1 MINQRVPTGI
11 AGLDEVLYGGL
22 IAQSSYLLVG
32 GAGTGKTILSLQWL
46 RDAGRHSEAG
56 LYVTLAEPGDKIE
69 RNIAGFGWR
78 LDGLELV
85 DLTPAAE
92 PRAADAGEYHVFP
105 PSEVEHVP
113 MWQGIYEAIERHRP
127 RRVVIDSVTQ
137 LRYLSTDEYQFRK
150 QVLSLVN
157 FLNRHGCTSLLVF
170 EPSELER
177 ETSVGLAV
185 DGIIRLRAEVSP
197 NRVVGLRSVQVEKLR
212 GSDFMSGLHPLRIT
226 GTGIHVF
233 PHRIERPGGAHPA
246 ERRLASGLRE
256 LDELL
261 GGGLDSGTVTLIT
274 GPSGVGKS
282 TLGMQVAMQAVG
294 RGERAVF
301 YAFEESA
308 ESVLARSRG
317 VGAHIEA
324 ALASGAL
331 RIVPVN
337 PLELYP
343 DEFLGMVR
351 AAVEEDGCGLVVL
364 DSLRGYYLAME
375 EFGSLV
381 ANIHNLVTC
390 LNRRGVTTLLIN
402 EVEHITGNLMA
413 TELGVSYLADTII
426 LMRYAEHAGQVIK
439 VISCLKKRLG
449 DFQPELR
456 QMRVT
461 ARGIE
466 ISDKLEHLRGVL
478 TGIPSLIAE
487 APNGL

>member
-1 MINQRVPTGI
+1 
-11 AGLDEVLYGGL
+11 
-22 IAQSSYLLVG
+22 
-32 GAGTGKTILSLQWL
+32 
-46 RDAGRHSEAG
+46 
-56 LYVTLAEPGDKIE
+56 
-69 RNIAGFGWR
+69 
-78 LDGLELV
+78 
-85 DLTPAAE
+85 
-92 PRAADAGEYHVFP
+92 
-105 PSEVEHVP
+105 
-113 MWQGIYEAIERHRP
+113 
-127 RRVVIDSVTQ
+127 
-137 LRYLSTDEYQFRK
+137 
-150 QVLSLVN
+150 
-157 FLNRHGCTSLLVF
+157 
-170 EPSELER
+170 
-177 ETSVGLAV
+177 
-185 DGIIRLRAEVSP
+185 
-197 NRVVGLRSVQVEKLR
+197 
-212 GSDFMSGLHPLRIT
+212 
-226 GTGIHVF
+226 
-233 PHRIERPGGAHPA
+233 
-246 ERRLASGLRE
+246 